1 MSGKINVF
9 DVLII
14 FGILQDFTPK
24 MHEIAI
30 QGPLFS

>member
-9 DVLII
+9 DVLYII
-14 FGILQDFTPK
+14 FGILLDFTPK

-30 QGPLFS
+30 QGP